1 MKNSKKYLKLS
12 VFSVLLIAGLL
23 LTGCSLLP
31 SESDAQAQAEP
42 TAVQERV
49 VESDGNVSEGSIVPR
64 DYANLVFPIS
74 GEVAEVLFAEGDS
87 VAAGDVLVR
96 LKSDEQLEAG
106 LQSAQ
111 LELLL
116 AQQALTTLQENA
128 PITASQADSAVTQAH
143 INLLNAQ
150 EALDD
155 LDSDDYQE
163 EIDDA
168 LDELND
174 AEQDLEDAQE
184 DYDDVKELDDD
195 SDKKQD
201 AEDDLEDAQNS
212 YDEALRDYDYLIT
225 QLEQAQEAVVLAE
238 AQLADAQNQVDSL
251 VDGIDPDDLARSQE
265 RIQAAE
271 AGVAAA
277 EAALDHLELKAPFA
291 GRLVELDLAPGEKV
305 IANQRVAQVADL
317 SQLYVE
323 TTDLTEN
330 EVVDIIIG
338 QQVTITPD
346 ALPDLELAGV
356 VESISDGYQ
365 EKSGDIVY
373 TIRII
378 LEESDPLLRWGMTV
392 EVKFMQ

>member
-1 MKNSKKYLKLS
+1 MKYSKNHQKLTVLS
-12 VFSVLLIAGLL
+12 VMLIVSLL

-31 SESDAQAQAEP
+31 SETESETTAQP

-49 VESDGNVSEGSIVPR
+49 VETEGDVAEGSIVPR

-74 GEVAEVLFAEGDS
+74 GEVAEVLFEEGDNI
-87 VAAGDVLVR
+87 AGGDVLIR
-96 LKSDEQLEAG
+96 LKPDEQLEAG

-111 LELLL
+111 LELLQ
-116 AQQALTTLQENA
+116 AQQALTALQDNA
-128 PITASQADSAVTQAH
+128 PITISQADAAVTQAN
-143 INLLNAQ
+143 INLLDAQ
-150 EALDD
+150 EVLDD
-155 LDSDDYQE
+155 LDTDDFQE

-168 LDELND
+168 WKDVID
-174 AEQDLEDAQE
+174 AKEDLEDAQE
-184 DYDDVKELDDD
+184 DYDDVKDLDDD

-201 AEDDLEDAQNS
+201 AEEDLEDAQNA
-212 YDEALRDYDYLIT
+212 YDEALRDYDYLVT
-225 QLEQAQEAVVLAE
+225 QLEQARGAVDIAE

-251 VDGIDPDDLARSQE
+251 VDGIDPDDLAQAQQ
-265 RIQAAE
+265 RIQTAE

-277 EAALDHLELKAPFA
+277 EAALGHLELKAPFA
-291 GRLVELDLAPGEKV
+291 GTVVDLDLAPGEKV
-305 IANQRVAQVADL
+305 IPNQRVAQIADL

-330 EVVDIIIG
+330 EVVDITVG
-338 QQVTITPD
+338 QEVTVTPD
-346 ALPDLELAGV
+346 ALPDLELQGI

-378 LEESDPLLRWGMTV
+378 LDESDPLLRWGMTV
-392 EVKFMQ
+392 EVKFIQ

>member
-1 MKNSKKYLKLS
+1 MKNSKKYLKLT
-12 VFSVLLIAGLL
+12 VFSVLLIASLL

-31 SESDAQAQAEP
+31 SESDSVAEAQP

-116 AQQALTTLQENA
+116 AQQAFTTLQENA

-155 LDSDDYQE
+155 LENDDYQE

-201 AEDDLEDAQNS
+201 AEDDLEDAQS
-212 YDEALRDYDYLIT
+212 AYDEASRDYDYLVT
-225 QLEQAQEAVVLAE
+225 QLEQAQEAVVLE
-238 AQLADAQNQVDSL
+238 ESRLADAQRQVDSL
-251 VDGIDPDDLARSQE
+251 VDGIDPDDLAQSQQ

-291 GRLVELDLAPGEKV
+291 GTLVELDLAPGEKV

-317 SQLYVE
+317 SQLHVE

-338 QQVTITPD
+338 QQVIITPD

>member
-1 MKNSKKYLKLS
+1 MKNSNIHLKLI
-12 VFSVLLIAGLL
+12 VFSALLIASFLL
-23 LTGCSLLP
+23 AGCSLLP
-31 SESDAQAQAEP
+31 SESDSETAAQP

-49 VESDGNVSEGSIVPR
+49 VESDSDVAEGSIVPR

-74 GEVAEVLFAEGDS
+74 GEVAEVLFQESDN

-116 AQQALTTLQENA
+116 AQQAYTALQDNA
-128 PITASQADSAVTQAH
+128 PITTSQAESAVTQAE

-155 LDSDDYQE
+155 LDTDDFQE

-168 LDELND
+168 LEELND
-174 AEQDLEDAQE
+174 AEADLEDAQE
-184 DYDDVKELDDD
+184 DYDDVKELDED
-195 SDKKQD
+195 SDARQD
-201 AEDDLEDAQNS
+201 AEDDLEEAQS
-212 YDEALRDYDYLIT
+212 EYDEALRDYDYLIT
-225 QLEQAQEAVVLAE
+225 QLEEAQEAVVLAE
-238 AQLADAQNQVDSL
+238 AQLADAQNQADSL
-251 VDGIDPDDLARSQE
+251 VDGIDPDDLAQSQE

-271 AGVAAA
+271 ASVAAA

-291 GRLVELDLAPGEKV
+291 GTVVDLDLAPGEKV
-305 IANQRVAQVADL
+305 IANQRVAQIADL

-330 EVVDIIIG
+330 EVVNINIG
-338 QQVTITPD
+338 QKVTITPD
-346 ALPDLELAGV
+346 ALPDLELEGV
-356 VESISDGYQ
+356 VESISDGYE

-378 LEESDPLLRWGMTV
+378 LDESDPLLRWGMTV
-392 EVKFMQ
+392 EVKFIK